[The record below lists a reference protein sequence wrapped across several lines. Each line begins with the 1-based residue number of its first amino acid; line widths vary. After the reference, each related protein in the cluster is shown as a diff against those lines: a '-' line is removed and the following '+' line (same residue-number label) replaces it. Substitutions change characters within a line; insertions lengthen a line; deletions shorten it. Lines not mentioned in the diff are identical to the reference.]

1 MTLALIFTFSLSLT
15 LVFLLLR
22 QVRLTRRA
30 RQDVDKWKLLYE
42 QVRSDRAA
50 LLKALRAL
58 EEKGKTTLPRSDTK
72 KKNLLH
78 PTPLSKTN
86 RFTAVELI
94 KPGEQTSKAIEPLTL
109 ILPIQLLSKNSR
121 DKLHYQARG
130 RLRKQYREIIE
141 LKHPR
146 RAPTPRV
153 RQRATVTRVK
163 GPRERDFDEQNI
175 GAGSAI
181 ELMDA
186 LTAAGYWLDDS
197 PKWLDGV
204 RSERWREG
212 QGSICSC
219 RDRSLVLMQP
229 TQPLSSTVYRRIP
242 LLVLTGRW
250 HRACPVAICQ
260 TKVSNIGGAR
270 CLTKPSARLYLPS

>member
-1 MTLALIFTFSLSLT
+1 MTLALILTFSLSLA

-22 QVRLTRRA
+22 QVRLTRRS

-78 PTPLSKTN
+78 PTPVSKTN

-94 KPGEQTSKAIEPLTL
+94 KPGKQTSKAIEPLTL

-146 RAPTPRV
+146 RTPTPQV

-197 PKWLDGV
+197 PKWLETEFAQSAGGKIKGPSV
-204 RSERWREG
+204 VVEIEA
-212 QGSICSC
+212 
-219 RDRSLVLMQP
+219 
-229 TQPLSSTVYRRIP
+229 LS
-242 LLVLTGRW
+242 
-250 HRACPVAICQ
+250 
-260 TKVSNIGGAR
+260 
-270 CLTKPSARLYLPS
+270 